1 MQRREFIAGIGSAAV
16 WPVAARAQQPK
27 KVPRIGLL
35 IATNASAG
43 APRITAFV
51 QRLRQLG
58 WIEGQTVA
66 IEYRWAEG
74 QYDRFA
80 EIAAEFVRLKVD
92 VIVTAAT
99 APVLAAKQAT
109 SSIPIVFA
117 VSGDP
122 VGSGLVASLAR
133 PGGNVTGLSLQQ
145 AEVGSKRLEL
155 LCEIVPDLR
164 RLAIIANVSS
174 PMIVLEVQEV
184 EFKGTIARPRS
195 GYVAS

>member
-1 MQRREFIAGIGSAAV
+1 MPGMRRREFVSLFGGAAAT
-16 WPVAARAQQPK
+16 WPLAARAQQPK

-35 IATNASAG
+35 VATNASAW

-99 APVLAAKQAT
+99 APAL
-109 SSIPIVFA
+109 SRRSRPLRVFRLYL
-117 VSGDP
+117 P
-122 VGSGLVASLAR
+122 YLV
-133 PGGNVTGLSLQQ
+133 
-145 AEVGSKRLEL
+145 
-155 LCEIVPDLR
+155 I
-164 RLAIIANVSS
+164 
-174 PMIVLEVQEV
+174 
-184 EFKGTIARPRS
+184 RS
-195 GYVAS
+195 GAASCKSGQTRWKRHRFIASTGRSWFETIGTVARDSSRSSSAGDHRQCE